1 MTGEVTRKA
10 NGSYQLWYTPG
21 DTRQNCLSFF
31 QTSESLPFCEVHL
44 YEELGVLAKYARK
57 TYWDLEATLRK
68 AEDVSFKAS
77 RNKLMDFVEGLD
89 AILGRGGAAYV
100 DLQKYYP
107 RASDLFD
114 AIKELLDGECL
125 LLKRKSLAE

>member
-77 RNKLMDFVEGLD
+77 RNKLIGFCGR
-89 AILGRGGAAYV
+89 LGCDTGKRRSGIRGSAEV
-100 DLQKYYP
+100 L
-107 RASDLFD
+107 SS
-114 AIKELLDGECL
+114 GE
-125 LLKRKSLAE
+125 